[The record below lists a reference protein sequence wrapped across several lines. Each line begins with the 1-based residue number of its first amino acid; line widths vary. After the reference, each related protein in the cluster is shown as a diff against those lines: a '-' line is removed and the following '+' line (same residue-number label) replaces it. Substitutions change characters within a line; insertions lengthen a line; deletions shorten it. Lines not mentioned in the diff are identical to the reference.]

1 MSLTS
6 AEGETLLGTTPI
18 GAVVAA
24 LALFVSTSPDRGL
37 GPPFQGGNKPAYMAL
52 SIRLVAPNSTRSAL
66 HDGIKNDSA
75 RDKVVKK
82 FELMTVAL
90 LPLLVTR
97 RRCFPCHLPYLRTAS
112 AISCGVCL
120 VVCTFDL
127 EILRMRL
134 ATEKPLALHLLAG
147 FLETSLR
154 GFLLGWT

>member
-75 RDKVVKK
+75 RDKGVKFIFFKNLLVVKIHH
-82 FELMTVAL
+82 
-90 LPLLVTR
+90 R
-97 RRCFPCHLPYLRTAS
+97 
-112 AISCGVCL
+112 ISLIIQFFGTNFRV
-120 VVCTFDL
+120 
-127 EILRMRL
+127 
-134 ATEKPLALHLLAG
+134 
-147 FLETSLR
+147 
-154 GFLLGWT
+154 